1 MRALSVFTIGGVCA
15 ALLASP
21 LLAQVPDK
29 AGRAA
34 VVEGYNRTGLRLFQ
48 ALDQGSGNI
57 VLSPYSVGSAMAMA
71 LAGARGE
78 TATQM
83 AKVLSLDF
91 PPAEIDRANAA
102 LLASLNSASA
112 AAFRLEAANAV
123 MLTRH
128 GDVISDAYLALLRK
142 DYAAEVFRGA
152 DIAAVNGWVRQRTG
166 GKIDAILS
174 RLDPATALVLL
185 DAIYFKAPWRR
196 AFDVKATRYEP
207 FHLRQGEVSV
217 PMMHRRG
224 HYAVA
229 RREGYRAIRLPYSGE
244 RMSMIVMLPD
254 AGTDEIVQRLDDHE
268 LRRLLEAFRAPKE
281 VELSLP
287 RFKAGFA
294 ADLVRPLQD
303 MGMRRAFDP
312 RTADFSGMIQPQAE
326 ESLAIGEISHRAV
339 IEVTEQ
345 GTEAAA
351 ATGIGA
357 VITSVRPP
365 PEEFRVDRPFVFAIV
380 DDETGAIL
388 FAGRIADPRQAS

>member
-57 VLSPYSVGSAMAMA
+57 VLSPFSAGSAMAMA

-102 LLASLNSASA
+102 LLASLNSASGA
-112 AAFRLEAANAV
+112 VFRLEAANAV

-128 GDVISDAYLALLRK
+128 GDVISDAYLAVLRK

-244 RMSMIVMLPD
+244 RMSMTVMLPD

>member
-57 VLSPYSVGSAMAMA
+57 VLSPFSAGSAMAMA

-102 LLASLNSASA
+102 LLASLNSASGA
-112 AAFRLEAANAV
+112 VFRLEAANAV

-254 AGTDEIVQRLDDHE
+254 AGTDEIVRRLDDHE

-312 RTADFSGMIQPQAE
+312 RTADFSGVIQPQAE
-326 ESLAIGEISHRAV
+326 ESLAIGQISHRAV

>member
-57 VLSPYSVGSAMAMA
+57 VLSPFSAGSAMAMA

-102 LLASLNSASA
+102 LLASLNSASGA
-112 AAFRLEAANAV
+112 VFRLEAANAV

-128 GDVISDAYLALLRK
+128 GDVISDAYLAVLRK

-244 RMSMIVMLPD
+244 RMSMTVMLPD
-254 AGTDEIVQRLDDHE
+254 AGTDEIVRRLDDHE

>member
-1 MRALSVFTIGGVCA
+1 MRALSVFTIGGLCA

-83 AKVLSLDF
+83 AKVLSLEF

-128 GDVISDAYLALLRK
+128 GDVISDAYLAVLRK

-254 AGTDEIVQRLDDHE
+254 AGTDEIVRRLDDHE

-303 MGMRRAFDP
+303 MGMRRAFDA